1 MNRSTYE
8 FRNDR
13 RSKHFVKGRSGSA
26 IDVIVIHH
34 WGVEGQ
40 KWENLTSWLLEPS
53 KNLSVHYIAMDGKV
67 EQQVEEDDTAWHGG
81 NEPINVRSIGIECR
95 PEATDGDYNTVA
107 ELIADIWSR
116 RGKLPLLPHREVPSV
131 REGQKYV
138 ATICPAKWDLKR
150 LTKEAEAWFAKKYE
164 AKEGSDGS
172 EGGKGGE
179 LVTGLREY
187 DFGIPYRAEMAIQ
200 GYVNPLWQGGYA
212 GIKRKGD
219 LIKSVRRVDIAD
231 NSFVLCGVTMAWYL
245 VKANNRWQVSDARS
259 KYTVKSGD
267 NLWKIAV
274 DHLGD
279 GLRYTEIA
287 EINGIIDT
295 SQLTVGQVLRLPI
308 K

>member
-1 MNRSTYE
+1 MNKTSKYE

-13 RSKHFVKGRSGSA
+13 RSKRFVKGRSGSA

-34 WGVEGQ
+34 WGIEGQ

-67 EQQVEEDDTAWHGG
+67 EQQVDEADTAWHGG
-81 NEPINVRSIGIECR
+81 NAPINVRSIGIECR
-95 PEATDGDYNTVA
+95 PEATDGDYATVA

-116 RGKLPLLPHREVPSV
+116 HGRLPLLPHREVPSV

-138 ATICPAKWDLKR
+138 ATICPAKWDIQR

-164 AKEGSDGS
+164 IQSGGDGSD
-172 EGGKGGE
+172 GGKGGDDIH
-179 LVTGLREY
+179 VREY
-187 DFGIPYRAEMAIQ
+187 DFSIPYTAEMAIQ
-200 GYVNPLWQGGYA
+200 GYNKPLWRGGYA

-219 LIKSVRRVDIAD
+219 LIKSVRRVDVAD
-231 NSFVLCGVTMAWYL
+231 NSFIFCGITLAWYL
-245 VKANNRWQVSDARS
+245 VKANNRWQVSDAGD

-267 NLWKIAV
+267 TLWKIAV
-274 DHLGD
+274 EHLGD
-279 GLRYTEIA
+279 GMRYTEIA
-287 EINGIIDT
+287 EINDIHDP
-295 SQLTVGQVLRLPI
+295 SLLKVGQVLRLPI